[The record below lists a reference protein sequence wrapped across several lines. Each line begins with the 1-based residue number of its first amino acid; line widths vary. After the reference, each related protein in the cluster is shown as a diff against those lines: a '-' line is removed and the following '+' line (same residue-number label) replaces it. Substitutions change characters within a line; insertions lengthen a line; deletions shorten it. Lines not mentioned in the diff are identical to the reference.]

1 MNKATKAIN
10 KAKKQVRKD
19 TIHKIAA
26 TGDEVLKELR
36 NEKWRYRALMAIW
49 LICPNFS
56 KRPYKNG
63 QEK

>member
-36 NEKWRYRALMAIW
+36 NEKWRYRALMAVW
-49 LICPNFS
+49 LICPNFN
-56 KRPYKNG
+56 K
-63 QEK
+63 QEAPDGNT